1 MLNFLFYESMVIHVY
16 LAEFYSSLRLLIL
29 HLYDRHPM
37 HETNVLRMYD
47 PSTYCDV
54 LSIET
59 NNYFS
64 FPIWMLNTVV
74 Q

>member
-16 LAEFYSSLRLLIL
+16 KAEFYSSLRLLIL

-59 NNYFS
+59 NYYFS